1 MKLSQTPPIHCH
13 IDIKGVF
20 ESMKKSHVL
29 PIALLALVSI
39 GAITVEKSISSRIT
53 TRVYEVMPRAT
64 NVTASVPLFD
74 LPGNV
79 VGDSIKSVHID
90 IGEYQ
95 LKESTFKP
103 SLAIDARDIS
113 KSKPNLIGNLD
124 VTATISAATITQ
136 LVDFS
141 DAQIVGNTLQVSV
154 GSGGLG
160 TAILVPKY
168 SGNQIYFELQ
178 GVSLFGNEIPADS
191 LPADIKDQI
200 KSKSVRTLKAPQG
213 MSVKSISLSNEGLA
227 LTMHGKNFR
236 PTNLGSTF

>member
-1 MKLSQTPPIHCH
+1 
-13 IDIKGVF
+13 
-20 ESMKKSHVL
+20 MKKSRVI
-29 PIALLALVSI
+29 PMALVAVLAT
-39 GAITVEKSISSRIT
+39 GAITVEKSISSRIS

-64 NVTASVPLFD
+64 DVTASVPLFD

-113 KSKPNLIGNLD
+113 KSKPNLIGTLD

-136 LVDFS
+136 LADFS

-178 GVSLFGNEIPADS
+178 GVSLFGSEIPADS
-191 LPADIKDQI
+191 LPAEIKDQI

-213 MSVKSISLSNEGLA
+213 MSVKSISLSSEGLA
-227 LTMHGKNFR
+227 LTMQGKNFR

>member
-1 MKLSQTPPIHCH
+1 
-13 IDIKGVF
+13 
-20 ESMKKSHVL
+20 MKKNRVV
-29 PIALLALVSI
+29 PVALVIVIAIS
-39 GAITVEKSISSRIT
+39 AITIEKSISSRIT

-64 NVTASVPLFD
+64 DVTASVPLFE
-74 LPGNV
+74 LPGNI
-79 VGDSIKSVHID
+79 VGDTIKSVHID

-103 SLAIDARDIS
+103 SLAIDAYDIS
-113 KSKPNLIGNLD
+113 KTTPNVIGTLD
-124 VTATISAATITQ
+124 VTATIPAATIMQ
-136 LVDFS
+136 LSDFS

-160 TAILVPKY
+160 TAVLVPKY

-191 LPADIKDQI
+191 LPAEIKEQI
-200 KSKSVRTLKAPQG
+200 KSKSVRTLSPPEG
-213 MSVKSISLSNEGLA
+213 MTVKSISLSSQGLA

-236 PTNLGSTF
+236 PSNLGSTF

>member
-1 MKLSQTPPIHCH
+1 MN
-13 IDIKGVF
+13 
-20 ESMKKSHVL
+20 KSRVL
-29 PIALLALVSI
+29 PIALLAFVSI

-64 NVTASVPLFD
+64 DVTASVPLFD
-74 LPGNV
+74 LPGNI

-113 KSKPNLIGNLD
+113 KAQPNLIGSLD

-136 LVDFS
+136 LTDFS

-178 GVSLFGNEIPADS
+178 GVSIFGSEVPADS
-191 LPADIKDQI
+191 LPAEIKDQI
-200 KSKSVRTLKAPQG
+200 KSKSVRTLNAPQG
-213 MSVKSISLSNEGLA
+213 MRVKSISLSSEGLA

>member
-1 MKLSQTPPIHCH
+1 
-13 IDIKGVF
+13 
-20 ESMKKSHVL
+20 MKKSRVL
-29 PIALLALVSI
+29 PIALVAILAT
-39 GAITVEKSISSRIT
+39 GAITVEKTISSRIA

-64 NVTASVPLFD
+64 DVTASVPLFD
-74 LPGNV
+74 LPGNI
-79 VGDSIKSVHID
+79 VGDSIKSVHINV
-90 IGEYQ
+90 GEYQ
-95 LKESTFKP
+95 LKESTLKP
-103 SLAIDARDIS
+103 SLEINARNIS
-113 KSKPNLIGNLD
+113 KSQSNLIGTLD

-136 LVDFS
+136 LADFN

-191 LPADIKDQI
+191 LPAEIKDQI

-213 MSVKSISLSNEGLA
+213 MRVKSISLSSEGLA
-227 LTMHGKNFR
+227 LTMNGKNIR
-236 PTNLGSTF
+236 PTKIGSTF

>member
-1 MKLSQTPPIHCH
+1 MI
-13 IDIKGVF
+13 
-20 ESMKKSHVL
+20 KKSRII
-29 PIALLALVSI
+29 PIALVAVLAT
-39 GAITVEKSISSRIT
+39 GAITVEKTISSRIT

-64 NVTASVPLFD
+64 DVTASVPLFD

-113 KSKPNLIGNLD
+113 KSKPNLIGTLD

-136 LVDFS
+136 LTDFS

-191 LPADIKDQI
+191 LPAEIKDQI
-200 KSKSVRTLKAPQG
+200 KSKSVRTLNAPQG
-213 MSVKSISLSNEGLA
+213 MRVKSISLSSEGLA
-227 LTMHGKNFR
+227 LTMYGKNIR
-236 PTNLGSTF
+236 PTKIGSTF

>member
-1 MKLSQTPPIHCH
+1 
-13 IDIKGVF
+13 
-20 ESMKKSHVL
+20 MKKSRVL
-29 PIALLALVSI
+29 PIALLALLSI

-64 NVTASVPLFD
+64 DVTASVPLFD
-74 LPGNV
+74 LPGNI
-79 VGDSIKSVHID
+79 VGDSIKSVHINV
-90 IGEYQ
+90 GEYQ
-95 LKESTFKP
+95 LKESSFKP

-113 KSKPNLIGNLD
+113 KAQPNLIGSLD

-136 LVDFS
+136 LTDFS

-178 GVSLFGNEIPADS
+178 GVSIFGSEVPADS
-191 LPADIKDQI
+191 LPAEIKDQI
-200 KSKSVRTLKAPQG
+200 KSKSVRTLNAPQG
-213 MSVKSISLSNEGLA
+213 MSVKSISLSSEGLA

>member
-1 MKLSQTPPIHCH
+1 
-13 IDIKGVF
+13 
-20 ESMKKSHVL
+20 MKKSRVL

-64 NVTASVPLFD
+64 DVTASVPLFD

-113 KSKPNLIGNLD
+113 KSKPNLIGTLD

-136 LVDFS
+136 LTDFS
-141 DAQIVGNTLQVSV
+141 DAQIVGNTLQISV

-178 GVSLFGNEIPADS
+178 GVSIFGSEIPADS

-213 MSVKSISLSNEGLA
+213 MNVKSISLSSEGLA

>member
-1 MKLSQTPPIHCH
+1 
-13 IDIKGVF
+13 
-20 ESMKKSHVL
+20 MKKSRVL
-29 PIALLALVSI
+29 PIALLAIVSI

-64 NVTASVPLFD
+64 DVTATVPLFD
-74 LPGNV
+74 LPGNI

-113 KSKPNLIGNLD
+113 KAQPNLIGSLD

-136 LVDFS
+136 LTDFS

-178 GVSLFGNEIPADS
+178 GVSIFGSEVPADS
-191 LPADIKDQI
+191 LPAEIKDQI
-200 KSKSVRTLKAPQG
+200 KSKSVRTLNAPQG
-213 MSVKSISLSNEGLA
+213 MSVKSISLSSEGLA

>member
-1 MKLSQTPPIHCH
+1 
-13 IDIKGVF
+13 
-20 ESMKKSHVL
+20 MKKSRVL
-29 PIALLALVSI
+29 PIALLAIVSI

-64 NVTASVPLFD
+64 DVTASVPLFD
-74 LPGNV
+74 LPGNI

-113 KSKPNLIGNLD
+113 KAQPNLIGSLD

-136 LVDFS
+136 LTDFS

-178 GVSLFGNEIPADS
+178 GVSIFGSEVPADS
-191 LPADIKDQI
+191 LPVEIKDQI
-200 KSKSVRTLKAPQG
+200 KSKSVRTLNAPQG
-213 MSVKSISLSNEGLA
+213 MSVKSISLSSEGLA

-236 PTNLGSTF
+236 PSNLGSTF

>member
-1 MKLSQTPPIHCH
+1 
-13 IDIKGVF
+13 
-20 ESMKKSHVL
+20 MKKSRVL
-29 PIALLALVSI
+29 PIALVAILAT
-39 GAITVEKSISSRIT
+39 GAITVEKTISSRIA

-64 NVTASVPLFD
+64 GVTASVPLFD
-74 LPGNV
+74 LPGNI
-79 VGDSIKSVHID
+79 VGDSIKSVHINVD
-90 IGEYQ
+90 EYQ
-95 LKESTFKP
+95 LKESTLKP
-103 SLAIDARDIS
+103 SLEINARNIS
-113 KSKPNLIGNLD
+113 KSQSNLIGTLD

-136 LVDFS
+136 LADFN

-154 GSGGLG
+154 GSSGLG
-160 TAILVPKY
+160 TAILIPKY

-191 LPADIKDQI
+191 LPAEIKDQI

-213 MSVKSISLSNEGLA
+213 MRVKSISLSSKGLA

>member
-1 MKLSQTPPIHCH
+1 
-13 IDIKGVF
+13 
-20 ESMKKSHVL
+20 MKKSRVL
-29 PIALLALVSI
+29 PIALLGLLSI
-39 GAITVEKSISSRIT
+39 GAITVEKSVSSRIT

-64 NVTASVPLFD
+64 DVTASVPLFD
-74 LPGNV
+74 LPGNI
-79 VGDSIKSVHID
+79 VGDSIKSVHINV
-90 IGEYQ
+90 GEYQ
-95 LKESTFKP
+95 LKDSSFKP

-113 KSKPNLIGNLD
+113 KAQPNLIGSLD
-124 VTATISAATITQ
+124 VTATISATTITQ
-136 LVDFS
+136 LTDFS

-178 GVSLFGNEIPADS
+178 GVSIFGSDVPADS
-191 LPADIKDQI
+191 LPAEIKDQI
-200 KSKSVRTLKAPQG
+200 KSKSVRTLNAPQG
-213 MSVKSISLSNEGLA
+213 MSVKSISLSSEGLA

>member
-1 MKLSQTPPIHCH
+1 
-13 IDIKGVF
+13 
-20 ESMKKSHVL
+20 MKKSRVL
-29 PIALLALVSI
+29 PIALLAFVSI

-64 NVTASVPLFD
+64 DVTATVPLFD
-74 LPGNV
+74 LPGNI

-113 KSKPNLIGNLD
+113 KAQPNLIGSLD

-136 LVDFS
+136 LTDFS

-178 GVSLFGNEIPADS
+178 GVSIFGSELPADS
-191 LPADIKDQI
+191 LPAEIKDQI
-200 KSKSVRTLKAPQG
+200 KSKSVRTLNAPQG
-213 MSVKSISLSNEGLA
+213 MSVKSISLSSEGLA

>member
-1 MKLSQTPPIHCH
+1 
-13 IDIKGVF
+13 
-20 ESMKKSHVL
+20 MKKSRVI
-29 PIALLALVSI
+29 PMALVAVLAT
-39 GAITVEKSISSRIT
+39 GAIAVEKSISSRIT

-64 NVTASVPLFD
+64 DVTASVPLFD
-74 LPGNV
+74 LPGNIA
-79 VGDSIKSVHID
+79 GDSIKSVHINV
-90 IGEYQ
+90 GEYQ
-95 LKESTFKP
+95 LKESSFKP

-113 KSKPNLIGNLD
+113 KAQPNLIGSLD

-136 LVDFS
+136 LTDFS

-178 GVSLFGNEIPADS
+178 GVSIFGSEVPADS
-191 LPADIKDQI
+191 LPAEIKDQI
-200 KSKSVRTLKAPQG
+200 KSKSVRTLNAPQG
-213 MSVKSISLSNEGLA
+213 MSVKSISLSSEGLA

>member
-1 MKLSQTPPIHCH
+1 
-13 IDIKGVF
+13 
-20 ESMKKSHVL
+20 MKKSRVL
-29 PIALLALVSI
+29 PIALLAFVSI

-64 NVTASVPLFD
+64 DVTASVPLFD
-74 LPGNV
+74 LPGNI

-113 KSKPNLIGNLD
+113 KAQPNLIGSLD

-136 LVDFS
+136 LTDFS

-178 GVSLFGNEIPADS
+178 GVSIFGSEVPADS
-191 LPADIKDQI
+191 LPAEIKDQI
-200 KSKSVRTLKAPQG
+200 KSKSVRTLNAPQG
-213 MSVKSISLSNEGLA
+213 MSVKSISLSSEGLA